1 MCIMLR
7 RESLGRNIR
16 GTQMSWLSLLLV
28 TKIAV
33 TGLLVAAPLLLLP
46 KTRLEHL
53 TKITTPT
60 SLFFRLY
67 GVAITALLVGYAFG
81 IPTAEAGRFPWG
93 VVCMG
98 TVSNGGGALLLL
110 VYAQNTNDRVLA
122 VFFGLIA
129 LGLLAAMVLPAG
141 ALHKAW

>member
-1 MCIMLR
+1 
-7 RESLGRNIR
+7 
-16 GTQMSWLSLLLV
+16 MSWLSLLLV

-46 KTRLEHL
+46 KSRLEQL
-53 TKITTPT
+53 TNITAPT

-81 IPTAEAGRFPWG
+81 IPTAEEGRFPWG

-98 TVSNGGGALLLL
+98 TVSNGGGAILLL
-110 VYAQNTNDRVLA
+110 VYSQNNNDRVLA
-122 VFFGLIA
+122 AFFGLIA
-129 LGLLAAMVLPAG
+129 LGLIAAMVLPAG
-141 ALHKAW
+141 AIQKAW